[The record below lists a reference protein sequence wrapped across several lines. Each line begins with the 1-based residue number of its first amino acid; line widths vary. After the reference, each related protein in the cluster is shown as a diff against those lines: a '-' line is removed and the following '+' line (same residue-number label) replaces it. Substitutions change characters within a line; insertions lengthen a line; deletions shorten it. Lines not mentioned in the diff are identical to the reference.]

1 MEVVTIDGDP
11 HSSFNVIS
19 LGIGDSSP
27 GMFLAH
33 HRSTLGPYFGSV
45 EENNWPSAPL
55 RKKPLQLEA
64 RFNKQ
69 MMRITEILTNGSL
82 TDISILDFSAFG
94 SKIANL
100 ELKHRRESN
109 WPTEMNFAL
118 WDENQ
123 GSIES
128 MFYDYKRL
136 LIDWKHY
143 MTKMYLK
150 EPDAVFTPLMENIQS
165 FNFTR
170 YHLFIT

>member
-1 MEVVTIDGDP
+1 MVTIDGYP
-11 HSSFNVIS
+11 RSSFIAVS
-19 LGIGDSSP
+19 LGLGDSSP

-33 HRSTLGPYFGSV
+33 HRSNVGPYFGSI

-55 RKKPLQLEA
+55 RKNPSPLEA
-64 RFNKQ
+64 KFHEQ

-82 TDISILDFSAFG
+82 VEISILDFPAFG

-118 WDENQ
+118 LDENQ
-123 GSIES
+123 GSIEN
-128 MFYDYKRL
+128 MFYDYKTL
-136 LIDWKHY
+136 LIHWKQY

-150 EPDAVFTPLMENIQS
+150 EPDAVFTPLMENTQS